1 MAHDL
6 QLRLIATHLAVTLA
20 ALVLLGGAFAIILT
34 GSIQAAHQRDLQH
47 EAATV
52 AGQLD
57 RAFAHDASRWRI
69 QAMIRHDSSL
79 LGKRIIL
86 VDSVGRRRFDSS
98 RWTPFS
104 RGSWR
109 PVDLSALRSGHSA
122 GFDASGRIGL
132 QSPLHL
138 NGRSAGAMVLVTTA
152 ADTSVPIGHLVPAL
166 AVMLGILLLA
176 WLLIGAH
183 FVRFIMSPLHRIS
196 EGLVW
201 AGHGQYDRPIPEEG
215 WSEARELAR
224 HYNEMVAEVARSQT
238 ASRDFIANAAHE
250 LKTPVALVS
259 GFARSLGDGTALRG
273 DAVAEAIGF
282 IQMES
287 DHLARI
293 VDTLFALTSLDA
305 DPEALVLR
313 RANPAELLSGVHG
326 CFLTRASEQG
336 KHLDLVIPAAPVS
349 CLLDTERVTSAL
361 SNLVAN
367 ALDHTGRGDTV
378 VLQLDVTA
386 DSMQYTVSDTG
397 SGIPRQDMP
406 HVFDRFYRGHGQ
418 PRSGHAGLGLA
429 LVREVA
435 RRHGGSVSVDSAPGE
450 GATFTLVVPRTAPE
464 ASTERMPA

>member
-1 MAHDL
+1 MARDL

-20 ALVLLGGAFAIILT
+20 ALVLLGGGFAIILT

-47 EAATV
+47 EATAV

-69 QAMIRHDSSL
+69 QTMIRHDSTL

-86 VDSVGRRRFDSS
+86 VDSAGRRRFDSS

-104 RGSWR
+104 RGSWKL
-109 PVDLSALRSGHSA
+109 VDLSALRNGRSA
-122 GFDASGRIGL
+122 GLDSTGRIGL
-132 QSPLHL
+132 QSPLHV

-166 AVMLGILLLA
+166 AVLLGILLLA

-183 FVRFIMSPLHRIS
+183 FVRFIISPLRRIS

-201 AGHGQYDRPIPEEG
+201 AGHGQYDRPLPEEG

-224 HYNEMVAEVARSQT
+224 HYNEMVAEVARSQA

-273 DAVAEAIGF
+273 NAVAEAIGF

-287 DHLARI
+287 DHLERI

-305 DPEALVLR
+305 DPDALVLR
-313 RANPAELLSGVHG
+313 RGNPAELLRAVHG
-326 CFLTRASEQG
+326 CFLARANQQG
-336 KHLDLVIPAAPVS
+336 KRLDLAVPAVTMP

-367 ALDHTGRGDTV
+367 ALDHTGTGDTII
-378 VLQLDVTA
+378 LQLGITA
-386 DSMQYTVSDTG
+386 ESVHYTVSDTG
-397 SGIPRQDMP
+397 IGIPRQDIP

-418 PRSGHAGLGLA
+418 PRAGHAGLGLA

-435 RRHGGSVSVDSAPGE
+435 IRHGGSVTVESVLGE
-450 GATFTLVVPRTAPE
+450 GATFTLVVPLTAS
-464 ASTERMPA
+464 ADMERMLA